1 MSSIVDFIR
10 PMDEG
15 GGDDNWSCKMCKSP
29 VKSSPTT
36 NQHPTFY
43 RPDNVLSKLCT
54 GRLALCSL
62 FCDSVC
68 QAHLL
73 LYLLVPVWCYLQPSA
88 HLLHRGSTI
97 SHQYTIRCIV
107 PSGPKTYVQH
117 NRIGHGTVQL
127 LTDFYQVP
135 AYRLAILITGFLSV
149 SPQCCG
155 IVSKWIHVSK

>member
-29 VKSSPTT
+29 VKSSPPT

-68 QAHLL
+68 QVHLL
-73 LYLLVPVWCYLQPSA
+73 LYLLVPVRCYLQPSA
-88 HLLHRGSTI
+88 RSLHRGSTI
-97 SHQYTIRCIV
+97 SHQC
-107 PSGPKTYVQH
+107 PSGVLCLQGPKTYAQH
-117 NRIGHGTVQL
+117 NRYGQGTIQL
-127 LTDFYQVP
+127 LADFYLRDVVS
-135 AYRLAILITGFLSV
+135 AVYATATWLAGRVSV
-149 SPQCCG
+149 CHTPVFYQNG
-155 IVSKWIHVSK
+155 